1 MTVIR
6 RIRMQLKDG
15 IHPSEISPPYADF
28 LLEHADELKGLRDQ
42 SGEPLISDVIPRC
55 NTAGTV
61 FVTDI
66 CFPSKEAY
74 DEYHALH
81 ADTMRSR
88 IPATY
93 PAAASSEN
101 SPFRYFIYTNQ
112 PDTLTAF
119 NALLPDSETLTP
131 ISPAATTAAH
141 AATGSFS
148 FWGAGQR
155 PDTECP
161 AASSVSPCASS
172 NTDWLAWP

>member
-42 SGEPLISDVIPRC
+42 SGGPLISDVIPRC

-66 CFPSKEAY
+66 CFPSEVAY
-74 DEYHALH
+74 AEYHMMH
-81 ADTMRSR
+81 ADAMRSR
-88 IPATY
+88 IPETY
-93 PAAASSEN
+93 PAARGEA
-101 SPFRYFIYTNQ
+101 SPFQYTISTNEAR
-112 PDTLTAF
+112 TLTAF

-131 ISPAATTAAH
+131 ITPAATTAAH

-172 NTDWLAWP
+172 DTDWLAWP

>member
-28 LLEHADELKGLRDQ
+28 LLEHATELMGLRDQ
-42 SGEPLISDVIPRC
+42 SGEPLISAVIPRC
-55 NTAGTV
+55 NTAGSV

-66 CFPSKEAY
+66 CFPSEAAY
-74 DEYHALH
+74 ACYEEHHA
-81 ADTMRSR
+81 TVMRSR

-93 PAAASSEN
+93 PAAASSEK
-101 SPFRYFIYTNQ
+101 SPFEYRIHTNQ
-112 PDTLTAF
+112 PDKLVDF

-131 ISPAATTAAH
+131 ITPAATTAPH

-155 PDTECP
+155 PNTECP
-161 AASSVSPCASS
+161 AASSISPCASS
-172 NTDWLAWP
+172 DTDCLAWP